1 MGAPDMTAGPPHAG
15 GSADAVRVDLGGA
28 PPRGF
33 LSEALVERLL
43 SVVET
48 SVDARAIVVGS
59 QGGTFCM
66 GLDPGLL
73 IADAGTAPVGAR
85 ARAMLERFGRVLC
98 AIEGAARPVIAIVDG
113 PAAGGGVALAAAAD
127 VVIATGR
134 ATFALP
140 ETLLGIV
147 PALAFPVLARRIG
160 APRARWMAVSGVT
173 VGASD
178 ALRLGIADLVVDDPE
193 AVLGRYLQRL
203 ARLDARSI
211 TAVKMLA
218 TMHREEDPTYESVAL
233 GTFERLLE
241 SPETQ
246 ARLRRFATGL
256 APWAEDETG

>member
-1 MGAPDMTAGPPHAG
+1 MTAGPPQVDESG
-15 GSADAVRVDLGGA
+15 GAVRVDLGGA

-48 SVDARAIVVGS
+48 AVDARAIVVQS

-73 IADAGTAPVGAR
+73 VADAGTAPVGPR
-85 ARAMLERFGRVLC
+85 AGVMLERFGRLLR

-113 PAAGGGVALAAAAD
+113 PAAGGGVALAASAD

-160 APRARWMAVSGVT
+160 GPRARWMAISGVT
-173 VGASD
+173 VD
-178 ALRLGIADLVVDDPE
+178 ANDAVRLGIADVVVADPE
-193 AVLGRYLQRL
+193 VVLGRYLQRL
-203 ARLDARSI
+203 VRLDARSI

-218 TMHREEDPTYESVAL
+218 SVHGAEDANYGSIAL
-233 GTFERLLE
+233 RTFERLLE
-241 SPETQ
+241 SAETQ

-256 APWAEDETG
+256 APWLEDETG